1 MKKTRRI
8 VLTLILVSGLAGSV
22 AAFVATP
29 KVYTVLGDGIVVPCE
44 AVGPDRVLDCVPDTE
59 GAALRG
65 AGVLVLAVA
74 AFAGVTV
81 IFKD

>member
-8 VLTLILVSGLAGSV
+8 VQTLILLSGLCGAIV
-22 AAFVATP
+22 AFVSTPMKLDLGAQGVIPCGPEFAAT
-29 KVYTVLGDGIVVPCE
+29 INCI
-44 AVGPDRVLDCVPDTE
+44 ADTQA
-59 GAALRG
+59 AALRG
-65 AGVLVLAVA
+65 AGVLVLAVV

>member
-1 MKKTRRI
+1 MKTTRQVI
-8 VLTLILVSGLAGSV
+8 QTLILILGLAGSV
-22 AAFVATP
+22 AAFVSTRKILQGQQGFLCAP
-29 KVYTVLGDGIVVPCE
+29 EVERPEINC
-44 AVGPDRVLDCVPDTE
+44 VLDTQ
-59 GAALRG
+59 AAAVRG